1 MNRFKLL
8 LVAAAVLMTTVAVR
22 PAKSDVCIAYG
33 ICRACTTTTS
43 QPCLVTRCGTSTPH
57 YSCGTCVTNCVPP
70 PD

>member
-22 PAKSDVCIAYG
+22 PAKSDVCITYG
-33 ICRACTTTTS
+33 ICQACTSTKS
-43 QPCLVTRCGTSTPH
+43 QPCRVVRCGTTTH
-57 YSCGTCVTNCVPP
+57 TTCGTCVTNCVPP

>member
-1 MNRFKLL
+1 MTRFKLL

-33 ICRACTTTTS
+33 ICRTCTSTTS
-43 QPCLVTRCGTSTPH
+43 QPCRVTRCGTNPAH
-57 YSCGTCVTNCVPP
+57 YSCGSCTTNCTPP